1 MPRRGSETFI
11 SAIGHLDG
19 RIKLYK
25 SETLT
30 KEIGEPDFWQKIV
43 QLGLGHRALMDLYF
57 EKELSTQVFILCDKP
72 KDANLIVISFRGT
85 EPFDADDWIT
95 DFDYSWYEI
104 PKLGKVH
111 MGFLEALGLGSR
123 AKVSTFHKQLFVNNL
138 KFTKL
143 ENDTTIAPSESSE
156 SSTTFSDSD
165 AHSVSGQSSDSER
178 PTDTGTKFKL
188 DMPER
193 TAYYVVRSKLK
204 RLLKEHKNA
213 KFVVTGHSLGGG
225 LAILFPT
232 VLVLHEDMDVME
244 RLLGI
249 YTYGQPRVGNR
260 QTGRFMEAH
269 LEHPVP
275 KYFRVVYCNDLV
287 PRLPYDNKTFLF
299 KHFGI
304 CQYYNSLY
312 VEQNVDE
319 EPNRNYF
326 GLRFLIPLYLN
337 AGWELIR
344 SFAVGYMYGREYK
357 ECWESVMLR
366 ALGLFLPGI
375 SAHSPVDYV
384 NSVRLGRRFHSKVLL
399 LLFSKMP
406 QIGLVSAVNLRVQGN
421 SAYLWSSR
429 SSLGTESQDGCL
441 QRNSL
446 CFGSNESMG
455 HKLKIRTPYA
465 TTRRWAKEFH
475 PLKVVCVD
483 YPRPELDNT
492 VNYLEAAFLSSSFGT
507 SPRPTKPLEIV
518 IVGAGLG
525 GLSTAKYLADAGHK
539 PILLEARD
547 VLGGKVAAWKDDD
560 GDWYETGLHIFFG
573 AYPNMQNLFGELGI
587 NDRLQWKEHSM
598 IFAMPNKP
606 GEFSR
611 FDFPEALPAP
621 LNGILAI
628 LKNNEMLTWPE
639 KVKFAIGLLPA
650 MLGGQ
655 SYVEAQDGIS
665 VKDWMRKQGVPD
677 RVTDEVFIAM
687 SKALNFINPEELS
700 MQCIL
705 IALNRF
711 LQEKH
716 GSKMAFLDGSPPERL
731 CMPIVEHIE
740 SKGGQVRL
748 NSRIKKIELN
758 EDGSVKCF
766 ILNNGST
773 IEGDAFVFATP
784 VDIFKLLLPEE
795 WKEIPYFQKLEK
807 LVGVPVINVH
817 IWFDRKLK
825 NTEDN
830 LLFSRSPLLSVYA
843 DMSVTCKEYYN
854 PNKSMLELVFAP
866 AEEWISRSD
875 SEIIDATMKELAKL
889 FPDEISA
896 DQSKAKILKY
906 HVVKTPRSVYKTVP
920 GCESC
925 RPLQRSPIEGFY
937 LAGDYTKQK
946 YLASM
951 EGAVLS
957 GKLCAQAIVQDYE
970 LLVGRSQRKLAEA
983 SVV

>member
-1 MPRRGSETFI
+1 MTGNSSFLIVNHESGGILDLVRFGVWGNKESGDKFLQYSTGGVVEQLPRAEVPDHRWVIVVSILVRKLIALFGKPMEWIGYLVEFILNLFSLNGNFFGLFYNILHGKVVMPQRGSETFI

-43 QLGLGHRALMDLYF
+43 QLGLGHRALMDLCMMASKLAYENAKVVKNVVNLHWEMHFVDFFNCWNDF

-123 AKVSTFHKQLFVNNL
+123 AKASTFHEQLFVNNL

-178 PTDTGTKFKL
+178 PTDTGTSFKL

-213 KFVVTGHSLGGG
+213 KFVVTGHSLGGA

-344 SFAVGYMYGREYK
+344 SFAVGYMYGREYE

-384 NSVRLGRRFHSKVLL
+384 NSVRLGR
-399 LLFSKMP
+399 
-406 QIGLVSAVNLRVQGN
+406 Q
-421 SAYLWSSR
+421 R
-429 SSLGTESQDGCL
+429 STQ
-441 QRNSL
+441 
-446 CFGSNESMG
+446 M
-455 HKLKIRTPYA
+455 
-465 TTRRWAKEFH
+465 
-475 PLKVVCVD
+475 
-483 YPRPELDNT
+483 
-492 VNYLEAAFLSSSFGT
+492 SSF
-507 SPRPTKPLEIV
+507 
-518 IVGAGLG
+518 
-525 GLSTAKYLADAGHK
+525 
-539 PILLEARD
+539 
-547 VLGGKVAAWKDDD
+547 
-560 GDWYETGLHIFFG
+560 
-573 AYPNMQNLFGELGI
+573 
-587 NDRLQWKEHSM
+587 
-598 IFAMPNKP
+598 
-606 GEFSR
+606 
-611 FDFPEALPAP
+611 
-621 LNGILAI
+621 
-628 LKNNEMLTWPE
+628 
-639 KVKFAIGLLPA
+639 
-650 MLGGQ
+650 
-655 SYVEAQDGIS
+655 
-665 VKDWMRKQGVPD
+665 
-677 RVTDEVFIAM
+677 
-687 SKALNFINPEELS
+687 
-700 MQCIL
+700 
-705 IALNRF
+705 
-711 LQEKH
+711 
-716 GSKMAFLDGSPPERL
+716 
-731 CMPIVEHIE
+731 
-740 SKGGQVRL
+740 
-748 NSRIKKIELN
+748 
-758 EDGSVKCF
+758 
-766 ILNNGST
+766 
-773 IEGDAFVFATP
+773 
-784 VDIFKLLLPEE
+784 
-795 WKEIPYFQKLEK
+795 
-807 LVGVPVINVH
+807 
-817 IWFDRKLK
+817 
-825 NTEDN
+825 
-830 LLFSRSPLLSVYA
+830 
-843 DMSVTCKEYYN
+843 
-854 PNKSMLELVFAP
+854 
-866 AEEWISRSD
+866 
-875 SEIIDATMKELAKL
+875 
-889 FPDEISA
+889 
-896 DQSKAKILKY
+896 
-906 HVVKTPRSVYKTVP
+906 
-920 GCESC
+920 
-925 RPLQRSPIEGFY
+925 
-937 LAGDYTKQK
+937 
-946 YLASM
+946 
-951 EGAVLS
+951 
-957 GKLCAQAIVQDYE
+957 
-970 LLVGRSQRKLAEA
+970 
-983 SVV
+983 

>member
-1 MPRRGSETFI
+1 MTGNSSFLIVNHESGGILDLVRFGVWGNKESGDKFLQYSTGGVVEQLPRAEVPDHRWVIVVSILVRKLIALFGKPMEWIGYLVEFILNLFSLNGNFFGLFYNILHGKVVMPRRGSETFI

-43 QLGLGHRALMDLYF
+43 QLGLGHRALMDLCMMASKLAYENAKVVKNVVNLHWEMHFVDFFNCWNDF
-57 EKELSTQVFILCDKP
+57 EKELSTQVFILCDKT

-123 AKVSTFHKQLFVNNL
+123 AKASTFHEQLFVNNL

-213 KFVVTGHSLGGG
+213 KFVVTGHSLGGA

-344 SFAVGYMYGREYK
+344 SFAVGYMYGREYE

-384 NSVRLGRRFHSKVLL
+384 NSVRLGR
-399 LLFSKMP
+399 
-406 QIGLVSAVNLRVQGN
+406 
-421 SAYLWSSR
+421 
-429 SSLGTESQDGCL
+429 
-441 QRNSL
+441 
-446 CFGSNESMG
+446 
-455 HKLKIRTPYA
+455 
-465 TTRRWAKEFH
+465 
-475 PLKVVCVD
+475 
-483 YPRPELDNT
+483 
-492 VNYLEAAFLSSSFGT
+492 
-507 SPRPTKPLEIV
+507 
-518 IVGAGLG
+518 
-525 GLSTAKYLADAGHK
+525 
-539 PILLEARD
+539 
-547 VLGGKVAAWKDDD
+547 
-560 GDWYETGLHIFFG
+560 
-573 AYPNMQNLFGELGI
+573 
-587 NDRLQWKEHSM
+587 
-598 IFAMPNKP
+598 
-606 GEFSR
+606 
-611 FDFPEALPAP
+611 
-621 LNGILAI
+621 
-628 LKNNEMLTWPE
+628 
-639 KVKFAIGLLPA
+639 
-650 MLGGQ
+650 
-655 SYVEAQDGIS
+655 
-665 VKDWMRKQGVPD
+665 
-677 RVTDEVFIAM
+677 
-687 SKALNFINPEELS
+687 
-700 MQCIL
+700 
-705 IALNRF
+705 
-711 LQEKH
+711 
-716 GSKMAFLDGSPPERL
+716 
-731 CMPIVEHIE
+731 
-740 SKGGQVRL
+740 
-748 NSRIKKIELN
+748 
-758 EDGSVKCF
+758 
-766 ILNNGST
+766 
-773 IEGDAFVFATP
+773 
-784 VDIFKLLLPEE
+784 
-795 WKEIPYFQKLEK
+795 
-807 LVGVPVINVH
+807 
-817 IWFDRKLK
+817 
-825 NTEDN
+825 
-830 LLFSRSPLLSVYA
+830 
-843 DMSVTCKEYYN
+843 
-854 PNKSMLELVFAP
+854 
-866 AEEWISRSD
+866 
-875 SEIIDATMKELAKL
+875 
-889 FPDEISA
+889 
-896 DQSKAKILKY
+896 
-906 HVVKTPRSVYKTVP
+906 
-920 GCESC
+920 
-925 RPLQRSPIEGFY
+925 
-937 LAGDYTKQK
+937 
-946 YLASM
+946 
-951 EGAVLS
+951 
-957 GKLCAQAIVQDYE
+957 
-970 LLVGRSQRKLAEA
+970 
-983 SVV
+983 